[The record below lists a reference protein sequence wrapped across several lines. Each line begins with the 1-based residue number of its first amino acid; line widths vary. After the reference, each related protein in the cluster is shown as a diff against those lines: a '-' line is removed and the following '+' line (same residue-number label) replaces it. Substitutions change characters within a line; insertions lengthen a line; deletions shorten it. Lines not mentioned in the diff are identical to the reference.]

1 MPHTFHTEQ
10 TELQTCNAKLNGGDR
25 KSYIAS
31 PRNLLLPRHQTA
43 EKSNHAFDKNPETDR
58 YIDHNL
64 YGWTVPNTG
73 VTALAQPVTSLESL
87 AGLSRD
93 PPSE

>member
-31 PRNLLLPRHQTA
+31 PRNLLLSRHQTA
-43 EKSNHAFDKNPETDR
+43 EKSNHALDKIPETD
-58 YIDHNL
+58 I
-64 YGWTVPNTG
+64 
-73 VTALAQPVTSLESL
+73 QKTSAEYSAGDKCARCGLVLHWSESFIQ
-87 AGLSRD
+87 
-93 PPSE
+93 